1 MADRR
6 ASATTHLPIS
16 VERAWDLVTDVRN
29 HARWIPFTRI
39 DAAHPLR
46 VGDTFSAA
54 TGPVGT
60 TLHRLSLVDRMEVT
74 ATTPPTTAPPSPGR
88 ATYRKL
94 GPVLLGGAEVL
105 VTPAGPD
112 ACDVTWVEDIHL
124 RGLPR
129 WAVAWI
135 SRPLA
140 TVMVRSALRKVR
152 AEVTAAV
159 GGRR

>member
-6 ASATTHLPIS
+6 ASATTRLPIPA
-16 VERAWDLVTDVRN
+16 ERAWDLVTDVRN

-39 DAAHPLR
+39 DAPHPLR

-54 TGPVGT
+54 TGPAGS
-60 TLHRLSLVDRMEVT
+60 LHRLALVDRMEVT
-74 ATTPPTTAPPSPGR
+74 ATTPPTTEPPSPGR

-105 VTPAGPD
+105 VEPDGPD
-112 ACDVTWVEDIHL
+112 ACTVTWVEDIHL
-124 RGLPR
+124 RGVPR
-129 WAVAWI
+129 WAVAWV

-140 TVMVRSALRKVR
+140 TLMVAGALRKVR
-152 AEVTAAV
+152 AEVAAAARS
-159 GGRR
+159 RR

>member
-1 MADRR
+1 MTHRR
-6 ASATTHLPIS
+6 ASATTRLPMPA
-16 VERAWDLVTDVRN
+16 ERAWELVTDVRN

-39 DAAHPLR
+39 DAPHPLR

-54 TGPVGT
+54 TGPAGG
-60 TLHRLSLVDRMEVT
+60 LHRLALVDRMEVT
-74 ATTPPTTAPPSPGR
+74 HTTPPTTTPPHPGR

-105 VTPAGPD
+105 VDPVGPD
-112 ACDVTWVEDIHL
+112 ECTLTWVEDIHL

-129 WAVAWI
+129 WVVAWV

-140 TVMVRSALRKVR
+140 TFMVRSALRKVR
-152 AEVTAAV
+152 AEAATTV
-159 GGRR
+159 RRAP